1 MNMAAITEKCPLIA
15 ILRGIKT
22 EEAEQYVSKL
32 IELGYYFIEVP
43 LNSPNALDTIRLLQQ
58 KFGDRCCIGA
68 GTVTDVE
75 LLKQVLET
83 GAKLIVTPNVNPE
96 VIKLA
101 KENGCIIFVGIMTPS
116 EAFLAI
122 NSGAKL
128 LKIFPAEIV
137 GPVGFKAIKSVL
149 PKDVSC
155 FPVGGV
161 KADTAQMQSYISL
174 GAKGFGL
181 GSALY
186 SAGIS
191 FDQFTQNA
199 TNFQLAWQEVQK

>member
-1 MNMAAITEKCPLIA
+1 MSIENISGKCPLIA

-22 EEAEQYVSKL
+22 EEAEQYVSHL

-43 LNSPNALDTIRLLQQ
+43 LNSPNAIGTIRLLQE

-75 LLKQVLET
+75 LLKQVLAT
-83 GAKLIVTPNVNPE
+83 GVKLIVTPNVDPE

-101 KENGCIIFVGIMTPS
+101 KASGCLIFVGVMTPT

-122 NSGAKL
+122 NSGATKI
-128 LKIFPAEIV
+128 KIFPAELV
-137 GPVGFKAIKSVL
+137 GPTGFKAILSVL
-149 PKDVSC
+149 PKEVSW
-155 FPVGGV
+155 FPVGGI
-161 KADTAQMQSYISL
+161 KADKAQMQSYVSL

-181 GSALY
+181 GNALY

-191 FDQFTQNA
+191 LEEFINNA
-199 TNFQLAWQEVQK
+199 TKFKQAWDEIEQ

>member
-43 LNSPNALDTIRLLQQ
+43 LNSPNALDTICLLQQ

-101 KENGCIIFVGIMTPS
+101 KQNGCIIFVGIMTPS

-128 LKIFPAEIV
+128 LKIFPAEI
-137 GPVGFKAIKSVL
+137 IWL
-149 PKDVSC
+149 
-155 FPVGGV
+155 
-161 KADTAQMQSYISL
+161 
-174 GAKGFGL
+174 
-181 GSALY
+181 
-186 SAGIS
+186 
-191 FDQFTQNA
+191 
-199 TNFQLAWQEVQK
+199 